1 MKGNNVDT
9 GMELVVCTWF
19 HYLSSD
25 RCTEVNDITI
35 LDSWVISA
43 QGHFTKNTDLF
54 PRKISNSLVGCHM
67 IAVVRQ
73 IHLQFT
79 KTNGHFQ
86 YPSGNVVR
94 NIKGLEYDLL
104 LVVLQKLNKTY
115 VRVPKPEYFEM
126 GKINA
131 PNLVRDMFTK
141 ETYIAFIVIMSC
153 YVPCSVK
160 YPRWN
165 SILRI
170 LSVEL
175 WLVLFISI
183 VLASTAITLVGR
195 YSCKSEWQGYKTL
208 TSSLINVWAVIL
220 GVTV

>member
-9 GMELVVCTWF
+9 CMELVVCTWF
-19 HYLSSD
+19 PYQSSD
-25 RCTEVNDITI
+25 RCTDMNDVTL
-35 LDSWVISA
+35 LDSLFISA

-54 PRKISNSLVGCHM
+54 PRKISNSLKGCYM
-67 IAVVRQ
+67 IAVVRHS
-73 IHLQFT
+73 HLEFT
-79 KTNGHFQ
+79 NTNGHFQ

-104 LVVLQKLNKTY
+104 LVVLQKLNNTY
-115 VRVPKPEYFEM
+115 VRVPKPEDFEM

-131 PNLVRDMFTK
+131 PNLVRDMFIK
-141 ETYIAFIVIMSC
+141 ETYIAFIVSMSW

-195 YSCKSEWQGYKTL
+195 YS
-208 TSSLINVWAVIL
+208 
-220 GVTV
+220 